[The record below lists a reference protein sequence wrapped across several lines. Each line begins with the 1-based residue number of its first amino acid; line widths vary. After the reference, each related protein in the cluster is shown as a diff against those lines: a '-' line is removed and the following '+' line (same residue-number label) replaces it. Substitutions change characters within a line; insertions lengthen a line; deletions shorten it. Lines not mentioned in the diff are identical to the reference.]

1 MSLEG
6 RPHPRRPIVRSG
18 ISRRSVLAGPVLW
31 GCALGALASTG
42 RAALPPELAQLWPA
56 ARLHG
61 QGHLRF
67 MGLSVYDIRLWSSAA
82 SLSPMTWVERPLA
95 LEIQY
100 ARALSGK
107 RIAER
112 SLQEMQRGGA
122 LNDDLAQRW
131 LQAMVPWFPD
141 VKAGDRITGVYLPD
155 EGARF
160 FHNARPTGYSS
171 DKSFAQRFFGIWLSP
186 WTSQPELR
194 AALMP
199 PSGST

>member
-1 MSLEG
+1 MD
-6 RPHPRRPIVRSG
+6 RRALLG
-18 ISRRSVLAGPVLW
+18 TALLW
-31 GCALGALASTG
+31 AAAPGTWASST
-42 RAALPPELAQLWPA
+42 RAVAPPEVAQLWPS

-82 SLSPMTWVERPLA
+82 SLTANTWAERSLA

-100 ARALSGK
+100 TRALSGK

-122 LNDDLAQRW
+122 LSDELAQRW
-131 LQAMVPWFPD
+131 SQAMGAWFPD
-141 VKAGDRITGVYLPD
+141 VKAGDRITGVYSPE
-155 EGARF
+155 EGTRF
-160 FHNARPTGYSS
+160 FHNARLTGHST
-171 DKSFAQRFFGIWLSP
+171 DKMFSQRFFGIWLSP

-194 AALMP
+194 AALLP
-199 PSGST
+199 TPSST

>member
-1 MSLEG
+1 MSPEARLY
-6 RPHPRRPIVRSG
+6 PRRQDVSSG
-18 ISRRSVLAGPVLW
+18 VPRRALLAVPLLW
-31 GCALGALASTG
+31 GCARGALASTG
-42 RAALPPELAQLWPA
+42 RAAIPPEVAQLWPT

-82 SLSPMTWVERPLA
+82 SLSAMTWIERPLA

-122 LNDDLAQRW
+122 LSDDLAQRW
-131 LQAMVPWFPD
+131 LQAMGPWFPD
-141 VKAGDRITGVYLPD
+141 VKAGDRITGVYSPE

-160 FHNARPTGYSS
+160 FHNARPTGYSG

-194 AALMP
+194 AALLP